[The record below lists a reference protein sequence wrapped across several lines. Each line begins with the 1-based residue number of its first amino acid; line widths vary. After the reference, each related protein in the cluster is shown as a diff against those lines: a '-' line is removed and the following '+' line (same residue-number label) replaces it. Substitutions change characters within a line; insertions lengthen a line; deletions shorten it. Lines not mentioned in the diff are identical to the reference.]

1 MTPKPRDWDDVIRRR
16 TAKNEKEYQSKIDRV
31 MQVLGL
37 EQKDCK
43 RVGIDTDYYDDPIPR
58 RKEQV

>member
-16 TAKNEKEYQSKIDRV
+16 IAKNEKEYQSKIDRV

-43 RVGIDTDYYDDPIPR
+43 RVGIDTDYYDDPILK